1 MRNLLYFSLLISR
14 AGSRK
19 GTRPSGAAGYSDY
32 KTTEN
37 IEDDPF
43 YQAFRK
49 IYMPEDL
56 DWIPIKYLPGVGY
69 LALCILSFYVGQ
81 FQCRTTASDIHN
93 MCARNFV
100 TKIKP
105 LLSRIFD

>member
-1 MRNLLYFSLLISR
+1 MRNLFYFSSLISL

-19 GTRPSGAAGYSDY
+19 GTRPSGAAGSSDY

-43 YQAFRK
+43 YRAFRK

-81 FQCRTTASDIHN
+81 FQCRNTEKL
-93 MCARNFV
+93 
-100 TKIKP
+100 TKFRAYN
-105 LLSRIFD
+105 L